1 MQIRKFAS
9 RLKTEFQSRRT
20 RNPRYSLRAFAA
32 FLGADHSTLSQVIR
46 GKRPVPVAS
55 IRAWGK
61 KLALDRE
68 ETLAYIAAEQMQGLR
83 TAARQHHLKHWTAEA
98 MAILS
103 QPVHWKMLGLCR
115 KPEFHAD
122 SRHVAASLGVTTDE
136 VNLALSRLLRLR
148 LLNVSPSGT
157 WSDATGVSNLT
168 EDSFRK
174 LALARVREHAS
185 DMTLAER
192 PFRAA

>member
-1 MQIRKFAS
+1 
-9 RLKTEFQSRRT
+9 
-20 RNPRYSLRAFAA
+20 
-32 FLGADHSTLSQVIR
+32 
-46 GKRPVPVAS
+46 
-55 IRAWGK
+55 
-61 KLALDRE
+61 
-68 ETLAYIAAEQMQGLR
+68 
-83 TAARQHHLKHWTAEA
+83 

-103 QPVHWKMLGLCR
+103 QPVHWKMLRLCR

-122 SRHVAASLGVTTDE
+122 SRQVAAALGVTTDE

-148 LLNVSPSGT
+148 LLNISPGGT
-157 WSDATGVSNLT
+157 WSDATGMSNLT